1 MANGFH
7 RTLRSF
13 EADSFRVGGV
23 VLISAMAVLAAWL
36 GWCFFARVAIVQ
48 VASSGRVESI
58 SAVHQVESSVAGQVV
73 RAERKLGDEVQAGD
87 LLFEL
92 DTRPERIE
100 LEEAQAERASRASEL
115 SLLREQIASEEKAQG
130 IAVAAERA
138 ALHEAEAKRL
148 ELLPKLELTEQ
159 KRRLAGTAPSGSI
172 SPLEVLERKSEDES
186 AHRAAEVQGRALS
199 RLSAEQ
205 ALARE
210 KRELHLQELR
220 RDSVRLEGELPVL
233 AAKIARL
240 EDDIDRHQIR
250 SPAKGRLG
258 QVAMLTPGAFV
269 KVGDRL
275 AVVVSQGDLHVHA
288 EFPAETA
295 VGVIHEG
302 QPARMRFPGY
312 PWPIYGTVAGTVR
325 SVGTEP
331 LSGNVAVDLALEPDP
346 HSFIVLQHGLPA
358 EVEVEV
364 RKVSPAQLVLRAIG
378 HATFPQ
384 KQKQSGA
391 AL

>member
-13 EADSFRVGGV
+13 EADSFRLGAS
-23 VLISAMAVLAAWL
+23 VLVAAMVVLAAWL
-36 GWCFFARVAIVQ
+36 TWCFFSRVAVVEI
-48 VASSGRVESI
+48 ASSGRVESI
-58 SAVHQVESSVAGQVV
+58 SAVHQVDSSVAGEVV
-73 RAERKLGDEVQAGD
+73 RVAHQLGDEVQPND
-87 LLFEL
+87 LLIEL
-92 DTRPERIE
+92 DARPQQIE
-100 LEEAQAERASRASEL
+100 LEKTRAEQASRTSEL
-115 SLLREQIASEEKAQG
+115 TLLRGQIASEEKAQG
-130 IAVAAERA
+130 IADTAERA
-138 ALHEAEAKRL
+138 ALHEAEARRE

-186 AHRAAEVQGRALS
+186 AHRAADVQGRALS

-210 KRELHLQELR
+210 KRDLHLQELR

-233 AAKIARL
+233 AATIARL
-240 EDDIDRHQIR
+240 QDEISRHQIR

-275 AVVVSQGDLHVHA
+275 AVVVSEGDLHVHA

-295 VGVIHEG
+295 VGVIQEG
-302 QPARMRFPGY
+302 QRARLRFPGY
-312 PWPIYGTVAGTVR
+312 PWPIYGTIDGTVR

-331 LSGNVAVDLALEPDP
+331 LSGNVAVDLSLKADP
-346 HSFIVLQHGLPA
+346 KSFIVLQHGLPA

-378 HATFPQ
+378 QATPPA
-384 KQKQSGA
+384 KKAGA